1 MRVGEMETE
10 YLTADQAL
18 HFVNACE
25 QDGVFI
31 FGIERFLCA
40 DGKNAPDLDGIADFS
55 SLSPQDVRGAALSAR
70 KFLSLFG
77 DEEQERF
84 KLVY

>member
-1 MRVGEMETE
+1 METDF
-10 YLTADQAL
+10 LTTDQAL
-18 HFVNACE
+18 QFVHACE
-25 QDGVFI
+25 QDGAFI
-31 FGIERFLCA
+31 FGIERFLCTE
-40 DGKNAPDLDGIADFS
+40 GKNAPDLDGIADFS
-55 SLSPQDVRGAALSAR
+55 SLSPQDVRGAASSAR